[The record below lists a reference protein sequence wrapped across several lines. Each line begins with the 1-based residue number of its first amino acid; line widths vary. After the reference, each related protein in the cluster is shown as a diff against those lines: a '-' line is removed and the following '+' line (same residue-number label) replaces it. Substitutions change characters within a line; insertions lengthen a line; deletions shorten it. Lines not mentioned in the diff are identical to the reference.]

1 MVNAVFFDMNET
13 LLNLNLLQQKFQ
25 NYFTDSYALNY
36 WFVKLLHSST
46 VMASMNEYADFG
58 KLSRAELENVAM
70 ESHVNLKEADIDSIL
85 NSFKSLS
92 AYDDVVP
99 ALSLLKDNSIRTVAV
114 SNSSKDMMKMQLHNS
129 GLIDLFDSYYS
140 TDSVN
145 TYKPFKQIYQFVAEQ
160 EKLKLDEIYMV
171 ASHDWD
177 LFGAQKAGLKTAY
190 IKRKHEIYNPYYPK
204 ADISGDDLI
213 EVADLIIDLN
223 I

>member
-13 LLNLNLLQQKFQ
+13 LLDLNLLQQKFQ
-25 NYFTDSYALNY
+25 YYFTDPYALKY

-58 KLSRAELENVAM
+58 KLSRAVLEDLAV
-70 ESHVNLKEADIDSIL
+70 ESQVNLKEADIDGIL
-85 NSFKSLS
+85 SSFKSLS

-99 ALSLLKDNSIRTVAV
+99 ALSLLKDNNIRTVAV
-114 SNSSKDMMKMQLHNS
+114 SNSSKDMMKMQLQNS

>member
-13 LLNLNLLQQKFQ
+13 LLDLNLLQQKFQ
-25 NYFTDSYALNY
+25 YYFTDPYALKY

-58 KLSRAELENVAM
+58 KLSRAVLEDLAV
-70 ESHVNLKEADIDSIL
+70 ESQVNLKEADIDSIL
-85 NSFKSLS
+85 SSFKSLS

-99 ALSLLKDNSIRTVAV
+99 ALSLLKDNNIRTVAV
-114 SNSSKDMMKMQLHNS
+114 SNSSKDMMKMQLQNS